1 MVKEKLIW
9 KRLKNFLKAHVS
21 LVNIIAAALLVE
33 LVSGVMYY
41 SAQNIIHKTAENLIE
56 RDMIALY
63 LSIRNKL
70 ARVEVTVENITWLT
84 NDGLDE
90 PDWMNDIARQ
100 MVEYNPFFWGS
111 GIAFVP
117 NYYPDMGQHYE
128 PYAVRRGKDSIVS
141 MQLGSLGNYAKPK
154 R

>member
-1 MVKEKLIW
+1 MC
-9 KRLKNFLKAHVS
+9 
-21 LVNIIAAALLVE
+21 
-33 LVSGVMYY
+33 Y

-90 PDWMNDIARQ
+90 PDWMNDIAR
-100 MVEYNPFFWGS
+100 
-111 GIAFVP
+111 
-117 NYYPDMGQHYE
+117 
-128 PYAVRRGKDSIVS
+128 
-141 MQLGSLGNYAKPK
+141 
-154 R
+154 